1 MPRNELAT
9 QRDLTFM
16 TNLPAPIDGNA
27 EYPTIFREFLYADI
41 ERTRSLFAQRLG
53 GIPEEDRVTDSVF
66 RHYALGVQ
74 RYLGAG
80 KETRSEHYEQR
91 SLLDALF
98 PALENLLE
106 IEGWLTDISDIVH
119 DDKSD
124 DPGVLKNTV
133 EPGSIVRLTARGTL
147 FDAEFVA
154 RILAGVSVAADGIS
168 TFANPAQPNT
178 GQPKQKPK
186 GQRGKPEPQAPTK
199 TPQLEDLIED
209 FPPEIMDGLP
219 ADFLRSMVRVARGMF
234 PNGLYL
240 LLEGDGGVDWTAT
253 ARLQKGRQYL
263 EAEPDI
269 LFSRYGT
276 APHDWTIVGTVGYFA
291 EPSDSHMLES
301 VDFTNDDESVS
312 RTKFVTGLNALTTTV
327 ANLGFADSPAFP
339 GFTII
344 PLAVYRTIPQAKG

>member
-1 MPRNELAT
+1 
-9 QRDLTFM
+9 M
-16 TNLPAPIDGNA
+16 TNALANVDGNV
-27 EYPTIFREFLYADI
+27 EYPIIFREFLYADI

-53 GIPEEDRVTDSVF
+53 GIPEEERVTDGIF

-98 PALENLLE
+98 PALESLLE
-106 IEGWLTDISDIVH
+106 VEGWLTDVSDIIH
-119 DDKSD
+119 DVGSD
-124 DPGVLKNTV
+124 DPNVLKTIV
-133 EPGSIVRLTARGTL
+133 EPGSIIRLTARGTL
-147 FDAEFVA
+147 FDAEYLA

-168 TFANPAQPNT
+168 TFAEPITPNAS
-178 GQPKQKPK
+178 QPKQKPK
-186 GQRGKPEPQAPTK
+186 GQRGKPDPVSPTK
-199 TPQLEDLIED
+199 LPQLEDLIED
-209 FPPEIMDGLP
+209 FPPAITGGMS

-263 EAEPDI
+263 DAEPDI

-276 APHDWTIVGTVGYFA
+276 APHDWTIVGTVGYFT
-291 EPSDSHMLES
+291 EQSDPGMLEG
-301 VDFTNDDESVS
+301 VDFTNEDKSVS
-312 RTKFVTGLNALTTTV
+312 RNKFVTGLNALTTMV
-327 ANLGFADSPAFP
+327 AKLSFADSPAFP

-344 PLAVYRTIPQAKG
+344 PLAVYRTIPQVKGQTLRSG

>member
-1 MPRNELAT
+1 MS
-9 QRDLTFM
+9 
-16 TNLPAPIDGNA
+16 NLPTPIEDDG
-27 EYPTIFREFLYADI
+27 EHPIIFREFLYADI

-80 KETRSEHYEQR
+80 KEIRSEQYEQR

-106 IEGWLTDISDIVH
+106 VEGWLTDISDVVH
-119 DDKSD
+119 NTEDD
-124 DPGVLKNTV
+124 DPGILRSKI
-133 EPGSIVRLTARGTL
+133 EPGSIVRFTARGTL

-154 RILAGVSVAADGIS
+154 KILAGVSVAADGIS
-168 TFANPAQPNT
+168 TFANPTQLNS
-178 GQPKQKPK
+178 GQQKQKPK
-186 GQRGKPEPQAPTK
+186 GQRGKLESEVPAK

-209 FPPEIMDGLP
+209 FPSGIMGGLP
-219 ADFLRSMVRVARGMF
+219 PNFLRSMVRVARGMF

-240 LLEGDGGVDWTAT
+240 LLEGDGGVGWTAT

-291 EPSDSHMLES
+291 EPSDSNMLEG
-301 VDFTNDDESVS
+301 VDFTNDDKSVS
-312 RTKFVTGLNALTTTV
+312 RTKFVTGLNALTTMV

-344 PLAVYRTIPQAKG
+344 PLAVYRTIPHAAG